1 MSQYL
6 NKTGLETLV
15 AKIKELVNSVQSNL
29 SKSYNELLI
38 RISNAQ
44 KDLNDKISNTKSIID
59 AYTVNG
65 KKISTNPT
73 LTKADVGLGN
83 VANVD
88 AVPKS
93 DIGVT
98 VAPLDSG
105 KVPAA
110 YLPGYVDDIKDI
122 KIYTR
127 VDGYTYVS
135 SISSAINFGYDAT
148 RNCFIF
154 FSDNKKYSE
163 VCDYLSTDM
172 TVYGEKSGNK
182 WIPVADKIYVDEFT
196 NRIYRWT
203 STNLVEI
210 PSALSL
216 GETANTAYPGNKGKE
231 NKDNINNIFTNA
243 VFKLG
248 VSFNNNTC
256 DITGNNKYNNTFTNC
271 TIPQATNNN
280 AGLMTTTMYNS
291 VFTKCVMDVNIKG
304 LRLHFKGLN
313 PNTIPSLSYV
323 DFPVDTNKSVCLISP
338 TIYNKIVGIAS
349 GATADSAI
357 PTSEIEALFN

>member
-29 SKSYNELLI
+29 SKSYNELLT

-44 KDLNDKISNTKSIID
+44 KDLNNKISNTKSIID

-93 DIGVT
+93 DIGIT
-98 VAPLDSG
+98 VAPLNSG

-127 VDGYTYVS
+127 IDDYTYVS
-135 SISSAINFGYDAT
+135 GISSAINFGYDAT
-148 RNCFIF
+148 RSCFVF
-154 FSDNKKYSE
+154 FSDAKKYSE
-163 VCDYLSTDM
+163 VCDYPSADM

-203 STNLVEI
+203 GDILIEI
-210 PSALSL
+210 PSSLGL
-216 GETANTAYPGNKGKE
+216 GETSSTAYPGDKGKNNE
-231 NKDNINNIFTNA
+231 NMINNICRTG
-243 VFKLG
+243 VFKLETNLG
-248 VSFNNNTC
+248 FETC
-256 DITGNNKYNNTFTNC
+256 DIHGNNTGNQVITIC
-271 TIPQATNNN
+271 TIPKVTNSN
-280 AGLMTTTMYNS
+280 AGLMTTTM
-291 VFTKCVMDVNIKG
+291 FDK
-304 LRLHFKGLN
+304 FKG
-313 PNTIPSLSYV
+313 
-323 DFPVDTNKSVCLISP
+323 
-338 TIYNKIVGIAS
+338 IAA

-357 PTSEIEALFN
+357 PTSEIEALFK